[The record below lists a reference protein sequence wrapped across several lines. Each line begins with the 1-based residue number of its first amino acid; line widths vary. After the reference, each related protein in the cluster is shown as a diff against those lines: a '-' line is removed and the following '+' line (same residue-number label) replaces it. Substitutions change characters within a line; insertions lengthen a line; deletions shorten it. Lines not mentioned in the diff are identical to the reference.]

1 MTIYPT
7 RGLKPSDTPSR
18 NRGHHNE
25 RVRRIG
31 LLETDRAGARL
42 RLFTGLLGGG
52 DDGMGEQDTSI
63 FWRLRGSDS
72 VAAHGLWMAT
82 CPSAA

>member
-7 RGLKPSDTPSR
+7 
-18 NRGHHNE
+18 
-25 RVRRIG
+25 
-31 LLETDRAGARL
+31 
-42 RLFTGLLGGG
+42 GG

-63 FWRLRGSDS
+63 IWRLPGSDS

-82 CPSAA
+82 CPWSRMKLDGTPTVDSGPTALA